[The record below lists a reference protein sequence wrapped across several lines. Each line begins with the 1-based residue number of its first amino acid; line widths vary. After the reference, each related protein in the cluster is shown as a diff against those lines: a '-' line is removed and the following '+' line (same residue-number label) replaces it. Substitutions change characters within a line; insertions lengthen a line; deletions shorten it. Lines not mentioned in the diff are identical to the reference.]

1 MKISLTASVSN
12 FGKVPTSHWTTWEID
27 DHISGNLTEGEK
39 TQLRKHENCWTCYK
53 ENIQGKFAQ
62 MWKSLK
68 VLPHKVWKFDQ
79 IAGAHKFVHILR
91 RKIFLGRGECKRSWI
106 ENCSFHTRLHHST
119 IIWLEMNSQTL
130 QKEWPIE
137 CTLYSSQWNIVLQVY
152 ISCRRRKTK
161 VFRTTRKHID
171 YELHILPV
179 STFILLLC

>member
-1 MKISLTASVSN
+1 MCQTLERSLPHIGQLGKLMIRCLAIWQKVKRHNCANMRIVERATKKI
-12 FGKVPTSHWTTWEID
+12 WE
-27 DHISGNLTEGEK
+27 
-39 TQLRKHENCWTCYK
+39 W
-53 ENIQGKFAQ
+53 
-62 MWKSLK
+62 LK
-68 VLPHKVWKFDQ
+68 VLPHKEWKFDQ
-79 IAGAHKFVHILR
+79 VAGAHKFVHILR

-137 CTLYSSQWNIVLQVY
+137 CTLYSSQCNIVLQIY
-152 ISCRRRKTK
+152 RSCRRHKTK